1 MNEEQNPQ
9 SNQEAKPVKEVR
21 KETRFPQ
28 FTIIVG
34 TNGTGKTTLLKNI
47 VVNEL
52 KKPDTHVLII
62 TPDDSEWLNIPE
74 VHPKFP
80 ERMQE
85 YKGVR
90 KIITTASEA
99 EQNLEN
105 IRRYFTRGLLVFDD
119 CRAYFKPSTSAIL
132 ETIFVRRRQMMIDI
146 CAVGH
151 GFSKIPPAFF
161 AYTSHLALFKT
172 TDPVSTRKDR
182 FDDIAKWEV
191 IQRRVNDTAATNP
204 HYNEIHKI

>member
-1 MNEEQNPQ
+1 MEP
-9 SNQEAKPVKEVR
+9 KPENKTPKPEP
-21 KETRFPQ
+21 KKTRFPQ
-28 FTIIVG
+28 FMLIVG
-34 TNGTGKTTLLKNI
+34 TNGTGKTTLLKQLVI
-47 VVNEL
+47 NEL
-52 KKPDTHVLII
+52 KKKDSHVLIV

-74 VHPKFP
+74 VHPQFP

-90 KIITTASEA
+90 KIITIGSEA
-99 EQNLEN
+99 DQNLEN
-105 IRRYFTRGLLVFDD
+105 IRKYFRGGLLVLDD
-119 CRAYFKPSTSAIL
+119 CRAYFKPGTSAIL

-161 AYTSHLALFKT
+161 AYTSHMAMFKT

-182 FDDIAKWEV
+182 FDDIKRWEA
-191 IQRRVNDTAATNP
+191 IQQRINTEAITNP
-204 HYNEIHKI
+204 HYHEIHKI